1 MAKSVWGET
10 TKHPGPTKATCIS
23 LGTHPSGHPGWAV
36 WWLAYV
42 ANSTHP
48 RFRFSGGSLPL
59 ATE

>member
-1 MAKSVWGET
+1 MAKSVGDGET

-42 ANSTHP
+42 ANSP
-48 RFRFSGGSLPL
+48 ARAFVSRGIAAAGN
-59 ATE
+59 